1 MGRVVLV
8 TGGSR
13 GIGRAT
19 ALAFRDAGDTVI
31 VASRSG
37 DSPDGLPAVAMD
49 VTNTASVEAAFDAI
63 EADHGPVEVLVANAG
78 ITRDTLL
85 MRMSDEDIDEVVQTN
100 LVGVIRCARRSLRGM
115 LKAKRGRIILVS
127 SVVWGIGSAGQV
139 NYAAAKAGLI
149 GVARSLAREVG
160 SRSITVNVVAPGF
173 VDTEMTEGLP
183 EERKQEIL
191 AQVPLGRYAA
201 ANEVAGSIVFLASA
215 EASYITGAI
224 LPVDGGLGMGH

>member
-19 ALAFRDAGDTVI
+19 ALAFRDAGDTVN

-37 DSPDGLPAVAMD
+37 DSPDGLPAVSMD
-49 VTNTASVEAAFDAI
+49 VTNTASVEAAFDVI
-63 EADHGPVEVLVANAG
+63 ESEHGPVEVLVANAG

-85 MRMSDEDIDEVVQTN
+85 MRMSDDDIDAVLQTN

-115 LKAKRGRIILVS
+115 LKAKKGRIVLVS
-127 SVVWGIGSAGQV
+127 SVVWGMGSAGQV
-139 NYAAAKAGLI
+139 NYAAAKAGLV

-160 SRSITVNVVAPGF
+160 SRSITVGSAVTWRVAPGRLGQWEA
-173 VDTEMTEGLP
+173 VDITT
-183 EERKQEIL
+183 
-191 AQVPLGRYAA
+191 V
-201 ANEVAGSIVFLASA
+201 VGSTA
-215 EASYITGAI
+215 
-224 LPVDGGLGMGH
+224 

>member
-31 VASRSG
+31 VASRGG

-49 VTNTASVEAAFDAI
+49 VTNTVSVEAAFDAI

-85 MRMSDEDIDEVVQTN
+85 MRMSDDDIDAVMQTN

-115 LKAKRGRIILVS
+115 LKAKKGRIILVS
-127 SVVWGIGSAGQV
+127 SVVWGMG
-139 NYAAAKAGLI
+139 
-149 GVARSLAREVG
+149 
-160 SRSITVNVVAPGF
+160 
-173 VDTEMTEGLP
+173 
-183 EERKQEIL
+183 
-191 AQVPLGRYAA
+191 
-201 ANEVAGSIVFLASA
+201 FLASA

-224 LPVDGGLGMGH
+224 VPVDGGLGMGH

>member
-19 ALAFRDAGDTVI
+19 ALAFRDAGDTVV
-31 VASRSG
+31 VASRGG

-85 MRMSDEDIDEVVQTN
+85 MRMSDDDIDAVMQTN

-115 LKAKRGRIILVS
+115 
-127 SVVWGIGSAGQV
+127 
-139 NYAAAKAGLI
+139 
-149 GVARSLAREVG
+149 
-160 SRSITVNVVAPGF
+160 
-173 VDTEMTEGLP
+173 
-183 EERKQEIL
+183 
-191 AQVPLGRYAA
+191 
-201 ANEVAGSIVFLASA
+201 
-215 EASYITGAI
+215 
-224 LPVDGGLGMGH
+224 